1 MVVDGIA
8 SAEPPTAGRQPTGLP
23 PSPVR
28 VLPEVLERLRP
39 VGPGSNCRCSSAVMP
54 EAANSGV
61 HPRTPHP
68 AGDHGSPQTDDRPR
82 RGTWTGCHASPPP
95 PRCSTRPTAWNPT
108 TLAASAPA
116 RTFCATSTRSSIEM
130 APTRWPMSLATGDV
144 SLERHASGR
153 GPDETTRRRVTCE
166 PPLYSSVAGPGGRA
180 ESRPE
185 LRTGQWNVAEG
196 QSGRECALETQIAN
210 SGLGSSRE
218 TTSMSLFRAR
228 LSATYRRQRAFS
240 LSGNVCLLQGVT
252 ITLSHSSPLA
262 L

>member
-1 MVVDGIA
+1 MIDPV
-8 SAEPPTAGRQPTGLP
+8 AEPGQ
-23 PSPVR
+23 
-28 VLPEVLERLRP
+28 
-39 VGPGSNCRCSSAVMP
+39 
-54 EAANSGV
+54 AAT
-61 HPRTPHP
+61 PR
-68 AGDHGSPQTDDRPR
+68 
-82 RGTWTGCHASPPP
+82 

-166 PPLYSSVAGPGGRA
+166 HPLYSSVAGPGGRA